1 MNDFEFEILRFMAGK
16 TQQPLAK
23 VKMNTTNT
31 PVGLEFLPMSVV
43 KVIVMLSEVLRI
55 LAVEL
60 VLEDLGT
67 NLSGLIRRLKPQ
79 GSTEEIRGKT
89 KGYK

>member
-1 MNDFEFEILRFMAGK
+1 
-16 TQQPLAK
+16 
-23 VKMNTTNT
+23 MNTTNT

-79 GSTEEIRGKT
+79 GSTKEIRGKT

>member
-1 MNDFEFEILRFMAGK
+1 MAGK
-16 TQQPLAK
+16 KRNNRQYYRLK
-23 VKMNTTNT
+23 
-31 PVGLEFLPMSVV
+31 F
-43 KVIVMLSEVLRI
+43 SENGKGKNEHYQYPSGFRVSPNVSGKGYSDAWWGASI

>member
-1 MNDFEFEILRFMAGK
+1 
-16 TQQPLAK
+16 
-23 VKMNTTNT
+23 MNTTNT

>member
-1 MNDFEFEILRFMAGK
+1 M
-16 TQQPLAK
+16 
-23 VKMNTTNT
+23 
-31 PVGLEFLPMSVV
+31 
-43 KVIVMLSEVLRI
+43 

-79 GSTEEIRGKT
+79 GSTKEIRGKT

>member
-1 MNDFEFEILRFMAGK
+1 M
-16 TQQPLAK
+16 AK

>member
-1 MNDFEFEILRFMAGK
+1 M
-16 TQQPLAK
+16 AK
-23 VKMNTTNT
+23 VKMSTTNT

>member
-1 MNDFEFEILRFMAGK
+1 
-16 TQQPLAK
+16 
-23 VKMNTTNT
+23 MNTTNT

-89 KGYK
+89 KGYKKRCN

>member
-16 TQQPLAK
+16 NATTVNIIGYSLVKMAK

-43 KVIVMLSEVLRI
+43 KVIVMLGEVLRFS
-55 LAVEL
+55 
-60 VLEDLGT
+60 
-67 NLSGLIRRLKPQ
+67 LS
-79 GSTEEIRGKT
+79 SSF
-89 KGYK
+89 